1 MRRVVIDYI
10 VLSLFVIFMVFMVR
24 GFVVQMINK
33 NKMRDKLKVKK
44 ERNDKR
50 IID

>member
-10 VLSLFVIFMVFMVR
+10 VLSLFMIFMVFMVR

>member
-1 MRRVVIDYI
+1 MIDYI
-10 VLSLFVIFMVFMVR
+10 VLSLFMIFMVFMVR

>member
-1 MRRVVIDYI
+1 MIDYI